1 MKVPE
6 VKSYKY
12 SNSKLKDLV
21 RSYRRIIRRK

>member
-6 VKSYKY
+6 VKSHKY
-12 SNSKLKDLV
+12 SNSEPKDLV